1 MKPVKQI
8 IEDETTFKILLDGI
22 AMLSVEYDE
31 DKKKWIISS
40 EDKELQIYEEWE
52 YPKEEKDKV
61 VAKALTLSCNHT
73 RSHLKLNRILG
84 IQEIGLLILC
94 VCSAVA
100 VSSNSLPVHIIV
112 AVDIF
117 LLSVNFLYRAYVE
130 KKLIYVVAHIV
141 YIMFLVTWLNRIL
154 RLFLM

>member
-1 MKPVKQI
+1 MKPVKQV

-52 YPKEEKDKV
+52 YPKEEKETV
-61 VAKALTLSCNHT
+61 VTKALTLSCDYTQNL
-73 RSHLKLNRILG
+73 LKSNRIRG
-84 IQEIGLLILC
+84 IQETGLLILC

-100 VSSNSLPVHIIV
+100 FFFNSLPIHIIA

-117 LLSVNFLYRAYVE
+117 LLSVSFLYRAYVE
-130 KKLIYVVAHIV
+130 RKLIHIV
-141 YIMFLVTWLNRIL
+141 TYIMYIILFVIWLNRML